1 MRSTRRSNSPVS
13 GTGGG
18 TSAARRS
25 FAALALAA
33 AAGLVAAGAGCQR
46 APEPRAEDVSTE
58 PLVVDEAMQARD
70 WPQVAA
76 NFQAG
81 GVDAGVT
88 RFPHQPQTQGG
99 GAGRAL
105 FGDERGNAV
114 LDPVLFI
121 GQSFML
127 PFTYFVDPPFTKKNH
142 RGVIYEPTYTA
153 MPVLPPDEAPPEA
166 GEAQVQPA
174 PEETAPVTPDA
185 AEASELPPGETPP
198 EERAVEVRP
207 EEMPGE
213 EGTRTETQ
221 PADEATP
228 PTEPDPA
235 VIDPLPESTEP
246 APETTEPMPDVT
258 DPAPESTEPAPE
270 TLEPAP
276 DVSEPTPEAVD
287 PLPDATT
294 PETTDPAP
302 EAVDP
307 APDATE
313 AAPDAEVPAEES
325 TSDPAA
331 PADPAP
337 AEEED
342 QNK

>member
-1 MRSTRRSNSPVS
+1 MRSTRRSNLPVS
-13 GTGGG
+13 DNGG
-18 TSAARRS
+18 TSAGRRS
-25 FAALALAA
+25 LRALAIAA

-46 APEPRAEDVSTE
+46 APEPRAEATSTE
-58 PLVVDEAMQARD
+58 PLVIDEAMQARD
-70 WPQVAA
+70 WPRVAA

-88 RFPHQPQTQGG
+88 RFPHQPQTQGDD
-99 GAGRAL
+99 AGRATL
-105 FGDERGNAV
+105 GAERENAV
-114 LDPVLFI
+114 LDPLLFV
-121 GQSFML
+121 GQSFL
-127 PFTYFVDPPFTKKNH
+127 VPFTYFVDPPFAKKNH
-142 RGVIYEPTYTA
+142 RGVIYEPTHTA
-153 MPVLPPDEAPPEA
+153 MPLLPPDEAPSEA
-166 GEAQVQPA
+166 RDAEVQPA

-213 EGTRTETQ
+213 EGTRPDTQ
-221 PADEATP
+221 PADEGTIP
-228 PTEPDPA
+228 SEPDPA

-270 TLEPAP
+270 TLDPAP
-276 DVSEPTPEAVD
+276 DATEPEPESVD
-287 PLPDATT
+287 PLPDAAA

-307 APDATE
+307 APEATE
-313 AAPDAEVPAEES
+313 PAPDAEVPAEES
-325 TSDPAA
+325 TTDPAA